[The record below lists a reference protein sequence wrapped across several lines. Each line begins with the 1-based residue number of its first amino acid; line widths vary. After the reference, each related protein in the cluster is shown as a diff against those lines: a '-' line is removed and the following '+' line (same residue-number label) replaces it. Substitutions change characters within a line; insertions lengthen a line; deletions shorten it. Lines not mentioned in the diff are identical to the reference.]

1 MIKKK
6 CQPALVFKISDSSHE
21 PMTNKNQ
28 IVLNFKTNDFDHEPE
43 SNPIE
48 DKFKKITKQNL

>member
-1 MIKKK
+1 
-6 CQPALVFKISDSSHE
+6 
-21 PMTNKNQ
+21 MTNKNQ
-28 IVLNFKTNDFDHEPE
+28 IVLNFKTNDSGHEPE